1 MSFPSSLSCHL
12 HHTAMITTFVK
23 RSFSTRPAT
32 VSPFVVPS
40 SSTSTP
46 TSLSLPL
53 SRLDLLRNRLAED
66 DEERETF
73 GVDGTNSADI
83 LLDFAARNKVKDQVK
98 DKVKISTYTQNGI
111 GSNSNNKTNTT
122 SIVRKKAKPRSPKIL
137 RKPSWLKA
145 KPATSENYKSLRST
159 VRELG
164 LATVCEEAKCPNIG
178 ECWGGGDTSDGHA
191 STATATIMIMG
202 DTCTRGCSFCS
213 VKTSRAPPPLDVEE
227 PEKVAEAI
235 QKWGLDYVVLT
246 SVDRDDLPDQG
257 ANHFRKVVQEIKKR
271 VKIKA
276 TTDVAEPAQ
285 GHDTNK
291 NQNLNKKE
299 NPIDDVSD
307 VVLVE
312 VLTPDF
318 QGDLN
323 LVATVA
329 SAGPDVYAHNI
340 ETVERLQRRVR
351 DRRANYQQ
359 SFSVL
364 RHVKVVN
371 PHAFTKTSIMLGLGE
386 TEDEIRQTLTD
397 LRNIDVDVVTFGQ
410 YLQPSRRHMPVKE
423 YVTPERFD
431 LWREEAEQM
440 GFKYVAS
447 GPLVRSSYRAGEFFI
462 KNLLKERERE
472 REKVKEI
479 NNKTENNSLVQDN
492 SIRNKEWDNSMKTNV
507 RSVM

>member
-1 MSFPSSLSCHL
+1 
-12 HHTAMITTFVK
+12 
-23 RSFSTRPAT
+23 
-32 VSPFVVPS
+32 
-40 SSTSTP
+40 
-46 TSLSLPL
+46 
-53 SRLDLLRNRLAED
+53 
-66 DEERETF
+66 
-73 GVDGTNSADI
+73 
-83 LLDFAARNKVKDQVK
+83 
-98 DKVKISTYTQNGI
+98 
-111 GSNSNNKTNTT
+111 
-122 SIVRKKAKPRSPKIL
+122 
-137 RKPSWLKA
+137 
-145 KPATSENYKSLRST
+145 
-159 VRELG
+159 
-164 LATVCEEAKCPNIG
+164 
-178 ECWGGGDTSDGHA
+178 
-191 STATATIMIMG
+191 
-202 DTCTRGCSFCS
+202 
-213 VKTSRAPPPLDVEE
+213 
-227 PEKVAEAI
+227 
-235 QKWGLDYVVLT
+235 
-246 SVDRDDLPDQG
+246 
-257 ANHFRKVVQEIKKR
+257 
-271 VKIKA
+271 
-276 TTDVAEPAQ
+276 VAEPAQ

-479 NNKTENNSLVQDN
+479 NNKAENNSLVQDN